1 MQAFAEKS
9 RKREEIKE
17 ERGRKETE
25 RERENREEEAGAEG
39 EGGGGGREKG
49 IATVAGLTAATVP
62 PATDTSY
69 VSGFLNNFS
78 GERET
83 VAKNI

>member
-17 ERGRKETE
+17 E
-25 RERENREEEAGAEG
+25 
-39 EGGGGGREKG
+39 GGREGRERKNR
-49 IATVAGLTAATVP
+49 VKEAGVEEEGRKRKEESRRLRDCRRHCPA
-62 PATDTSY
+62 ATDTSR

>member
-17 ERGRKETE
+17 GREGGREGRE
-25 RERENREEEAGAEG
+25 RERESG
-39 EGGGGGREKG
+39 EGSGGREGGREKG
-49 IATVAGLTAATVP
+49 IATVAGLP
-62 PATDTSY
+62 PPLSRRRRRHLH

-78 GERET
+78 GEREKR
-83 VAKNI
+83 AKNI

>member
-17 ERGRKETE
+17 EKRR
-25 RERENREEEAGAEG
+25 R
-39 EGGGGGREKG
+39 GREKG
-49 IATVAGLTAATVP
+49 REEEKREWRDDGGTVVAVPLLTP
-62 PATDTSY
+62 LRI
-69 VSGFLNNFS
+69 GFLNNFS

-83 VAKNI
+83 G